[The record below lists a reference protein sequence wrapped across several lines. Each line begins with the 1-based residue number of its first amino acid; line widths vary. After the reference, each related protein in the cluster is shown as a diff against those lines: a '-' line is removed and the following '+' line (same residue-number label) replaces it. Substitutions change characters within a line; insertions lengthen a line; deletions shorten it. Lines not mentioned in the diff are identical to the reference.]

1 MMKKRNFILSFFLL
15 LLGTLFAFAA
25 CGGEK
30 TKELRINV
38 PENTVLEAE
47 LGAYDIPKY
56 DVVDSDGL
64 IMAGYL
70 VEVESVVGPDGKE
83 VPVSYGKINVS
94 VPGIYVI
101 TYSASGEGGKKC
113 VPESGFWRS
122 YSAYGKYGRRRA
134 AEILHFRIYLQLAP
148 IYDFRRPRYVQML
161 GQSIL

>member
-101 TYSASGEGGKKC
+101 TYSASGEGVKM
-113 VPESGFWRS
+113 
-122 YSAYGKYGRRRA
+122 
-134 AEILHFRIYLQLAP
+134 
-148 IYDFRRPRYVQML
+148 RP
-161 GQSIL
+161 

>member
-56 DVVDSDGL
+56 DVVDSGGVSRRGRERRRSRRERSSRFVRKNQCFR
-64 IMAGYL
+64 AGNL
-70 VEVESVVGPDGKE
+70 CDHLFRKRG
-83 VPVSYGKINVS
+83 
-94 VPGIYVI
+94 
-101 TYSASGEGGKKC
+101 GGKKC